1 MRMLTYLLA
10 VVNIRLG
17 DQDILD
23 QLVVLLLV
31 SGEAQA
37 TGLQK
42 VRHAVQLKHCYS
54 EVRLEVRLESPVIIN
69 TRPTLAWAH
78 SVSSRPDLQPPPR
91 PLISA
96 NQGLCANNQ
105 PITNDYTL
113 GHI

>member
-1 MRMLTYLLA
+1 MRLLTDLLA

-42 VRHAVQLKHCYS
+42 VRHAVQLKHC
-54 EVRLEVRLESPVIIN
+54 
-69 TRPTLAWAH
+69 
-78 SVSSRPDLQPPPR
+78 
-91 PLISA
+91 
-96 NQGLCANNQ
+96 
-105 PITNDYTL
+105 
-113 GHI
+113 